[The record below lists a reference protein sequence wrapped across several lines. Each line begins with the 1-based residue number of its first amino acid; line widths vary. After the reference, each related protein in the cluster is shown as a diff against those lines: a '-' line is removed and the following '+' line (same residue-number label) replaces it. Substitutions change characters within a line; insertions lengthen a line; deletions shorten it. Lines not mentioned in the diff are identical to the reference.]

1 MARAS
6 FQKIKLLKK
15 KNIGIVAIT
24 AYDASFARYFDELG
38 FDIILIGDSLGEV
51 IKGQKNTHNVSLENM
66 IYHSQSVR
74 RAVKNSYLISDL
86 PRESSLNKFIAYKHA
101 KKIISECKVNMIKIE
116 CNKNNIDVVEHL
128 VKNKIPICCHLGLT
142 PQLISQKNS
151 FRKYGKSPKEFSSI
165 IKIAQTIQEVGV
177 KMILIECVTDLLAKE
192 LRKIINVPIIGI
204 GSGKSCDGQIL
215 VSYDILGISYNS
227 IPKIVEKKYFKIKDF
242 ESRVKK
248 YIYNT
253 KNFL

>member
-86 PRESSLNKFIAYKHA
+86 PRESSLNKLTAYK
-101 KKIISECKVNMIKIE
+101 
-116 CNKNNIDVVEHL
+116 
-128 VKNKIPICCHLGLT
+128 P
-142 PQLISQKNS
+142 
-151 FRKYGKSPKEFSSI
+151 
-165 IKIAQTIQEVGV
+165 
-177 KMILIECVTDLLAKE
+177 
-192 LRKIINVPIIGI
+192 
-204 GSGKSCDGQIL
+204 
-215 VSYDILGISYNS
+215 VSYTHLTLPTTPY
-227 IPKIVEKKYFKIKDF
+227 V
-242 ESRVKK
+242 
-248 YIYNT
+248 
-253 KNFL
+253 

>member
-1 MARAS
+1 
-6 FQKIKLLKK
+6 
-15 KNIGIVAIT
+15 
-24 AYDASFARYFDELG
+24 
-38 FDIILIGDSLGEV
+38 
-51 IKGQKNTHNVSLENM
+51 M

-142 PQLISQKNS
+142 PQLISQKSS

-165 IKIAQTIQEVGV
+165 IKIAQTIQEIGV

-242 ESRVKK
+242 ESRIKK

>member
-6 FQKIKLLKK
+6 FHRIKSLKQN
-15 KNIGIVAIT
+15 NIGIVAIT
-24 AYDASFARYFDELG
+24 AYDASFARYFDKLG

-51 IKGQKNTHNVSLENM
+51 IKGQKNTHNVTLENM
-66 IYHSQSVR
+66 IYHSKAVSKAVR
-74 RAVKNSYLISDL
+74 QSYLISDL
-86 PRESSLNKFIAYKHA
+86 PRESSLNKITAFIHS
-101 KKIISECKVNMIKIE
+101 KKIIRECKVNMIKIE

-128 VKNKIPICCHLGLT
+128 VGKKIPICCHLGLT
-142 PQLISQKNS
+142 PQLISQKKD
-151 FRKYGKSPKEFSSI
+151 FRKYGKSTKEFSSI
-165 IKIAQTIQEVGV
+165 IETVQKIQKIGV
-177 KMILIECVTDLLAKE
+177 KMILVECITDLLAKE
-192 LRKIINVPIIGI
+192 LRKITSIPIIGI

-227 IPKIVEKKYFKIKDF
+227 IPKLVEKKYLKIKDF
-242 ESRVKK
+242 ESRIKK

>member
-1 MARAS
+1 MAGAS

-15 KNIGIVAIT
+15 NNVGIVAIT
-24 AYDASFARYFDELG
+24 AYDASFAKYFDNLG

-66 IYHSQSVR
+66 IYHSQAVR
-74 RAVKNSYLISDL
+74 RAVKKAYLISDL
-86 PRESSLNKFIAYKHA
+86 PRESSLNKLIAYKHS
-101 KKIISECKVNMIKIE
+101 KKIIRECKINMIKVE
-116 CNKNNIDVVEHL
+116 CNKNNIDVVEYL

-142 PQLISQKNS
+142 PQLISRQRS

-165 IKIAQTIQEVGV
+165 IKIAQRIQKIGA
-177 KMILIECVTDLLAKE
+177 KMILIEYVTESLAKE
-192 LRKIINVPIIGI
+192 LREVINIPIIGI

-227 IPKIVEKKYFKIKDF
+227 ISKSVEKKYFKIKDF
-242 ESRVKK
+242 ESRIKK